1 MTMAELFWKQREEN
15 TEHFSA
21 NRIVEICYGLNGLID
36 FLDLLFTQFPSKR
49 QVKAKFNYYFALRKQ
64 IQAIEQQV
72 TDELHQSE
80 NKNINNWFTSHKGL
94 LE

>member
-1 MTMAELFWKQREEN
+1 MKRGPAKDFSQATHEFAADIERQQEEEMTMAELFWKQREEN

-64 IQAIEQQV
+64 I
-72 TDELHQSE
+72 
-80 NKNINNWFTSHKGL
+80 
-94 LE
+94 

>member
-64 IQAIEQQV
+64 I
-72 TDELHQSE
+72 
-80 NKNINNWFTSHKGL
+80 
-94 LE
+94 